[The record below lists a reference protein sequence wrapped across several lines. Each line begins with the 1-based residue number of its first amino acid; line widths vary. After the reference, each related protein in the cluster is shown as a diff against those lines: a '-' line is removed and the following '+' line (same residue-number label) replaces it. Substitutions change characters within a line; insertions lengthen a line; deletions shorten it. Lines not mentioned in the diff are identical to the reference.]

1 MNTKLSK
8 DIYQNYDEDSILIWI
23 DQKFHNEVNQYV
35 KEIIRQFKFLK
46 IKIFSNTEEAINY
59 IKQKKFVSTKII
71 INGVLYSQFV
81 NMLKEKIR
89 DIFVAPKII
98 VFTSNI
104 NSFYMHN
111 KDYFNKENI
120 FYTYGGVVSHFE
132 EII

>member
-59 IKQKKFVSTKII
+59 IKQK
-71 INGVLYSQFV
+71 NLYQQ
-81 NMLKEKIR
+81 K
-89 DIFVAPKII
+89 
-98 VFTSNI
+98 
-104 NSFYMHN
+104 
-111 KDYFNKENI
+111 
-120 FYTYGGVVSHFE
+120 
-132 EII
+132 